1 MPFVN
6 LYYFSSKTFS
16 QVIDKVTSYYVKY
29 KGTSPKEDRTLLTS
43 GTAGATPSSKAVLGA
58 IVVVDNTGAPTG
70 LDPET
75 VLQILRPAQEDMYT
89 LMNDV
94 ASAQIVYQDLDNA
107 VSMLAFTAI
116 CLFARSIQLTIR

>member
-6 LYYFSSKTFS
+6 LYHFSSKTFS

-29 KGTSPKEDRTLLTS
+29 KGTNPKEDRTLLTS
-43 GTAGATPSSKAVLGA
+43 GTAGATPASKAVLGA
-58 IVVVDNTGAPTG
+58 VVVVDRMGAPTG

-75 VLQILRPAQEDMYT
+75 VLQILRPVQEDMYA

-94 ASAQIVYQDLDNA
+94 VSAQIVYQDLDNV
-107 VSMLAFTAI
+107 VSMLAFTAL